1 MINPI
6 IKSEVNIILLFFAN
20 QFGRKMSKLSFSESE
35 YLLATRVS
43 GQNILNVTRVSP
55 SPITNATHI
64 QVYVVTL
71 LVMPEYRT

>member
-6 IKSEVNIILLFFAN
+6 MKSEVNIILLFFAN

-35 YLLATRVS
+35 YLLATSVS
-43 GQNILNVTRVSP
+43 GQNILNVNRVSP

-64 QVYVVTL
+64 QVYVFIL